1 MTDQYDICLPDR
13 AILRVGGADAIDFL
27 QGLVSVNM
35 EKIRDQKAVYG
46 AFLTPQGKYLHDFF
60 AVAMQGSVYMD
71 CEAKR
76 IEDFQKRLKLF
87 KLRSKIDLEIMLDL
101 QAHALI
107 GQDAL
112 ETLGLPSTVGS
123 TQDMTNGVIYTDPRL
138 VAAGART
145 IVSVDGASAFSSLGF
160 ITGEM
165 SNYERLRLSLGLP
178 NGSRD
183 MEVEKATLLES
194 GFEELNGVDFDKGC
208 YLGQELT
215 ARTKYR
221 GLVKKRLMPVR
232 IYGDPPAP
240 GTEIT
245 QNGKNAGELRSTF
258 DDIGMALIRLEALES
273 GNPLTAGQATIS
285 PQKPEWA
292 NF

>member
-1 MTDQYDICLPDR
+1 M
-13 AILRVGGADAIDFL
+13 
-27 QGLVSVNM
+27 
-35 EKIRDQKAVYG
+35 
-46 AFLTPQGKYLHDFF
+46 
-60 AVAMQGSVYMD
+60 
-71 CEAKR
+71 
-76 IEDFQKRLKLF
+76 
-87 KLRSKIDLEIMLDL
+87 
-101 QAHALI
+101 
-107 GQDAL
+107 
-112 ETLGLPSTVGS
+112 
-123 TQDMTNGVIYTDPRL
+123 
-138 VAAGART
+138 
-145 IVSVDGASAFSSLGF
+145 SVDGASAFSSLGF

-245 QNGKNAGELRSTF
+245 QNGKNAGELRSTV
-258 DDIGMALIRLEALES
+258 DDIGMALIRLEALKS
-273 GNPLTAGQATIS
+273 DNPLIAGQATLS

-292 NF
+292 DF

>member
-1 MTDQYDICLPDR
+1 MTEQFDICLPDR
-13 AILRVGGADAIDFL
+13 AILRVGGADAVDFL

-35 EKIRDQKAVYG
+35 EKIWDQKAVYG

-60 AVAMQGSVYMD
+60 AVSMQGSVYMD
-71 CEAKR
+71 CEATR
-76 IEDFQKRLKLF
+76 IEDFQKRLKLY
-87 KLRSKIDLEIMLDL
+87 KLRSKIDLEIMQDVR
-101 QAHALI
+101 AYALI

-123 TQDMTNGVIYTDPRL
+123 TKDMAAGIVYTDPRL
-138 VAAGART
+138 AAAGARA
-145 IVSVDGASAFSSLGF
+145 IMSADQVSAFSFLGF
-160 ITGEM
+160 TAGEV
-165 SNYERLRLSLGLP
+165 SNYHRLRLSLGLP
-178 NGSRD
+178 NASQD

-194 GFEELNGVDFDKGC
+194 GFEELNGVDFAKGC

-232 IYGDPPAP
+232 IEGDTPEP
-240 GTEIT
+240 GTEIM
-245 QNGKNAGELRSTF
+245 QNGKNAGELRSTAG
-258 DDIGMALIRLEALES
+258 DIGMALIRLEALES
-273 GNPLTAGQATIS
+273 DGALTAGQAMLS

-292 NF
+292 DF

>member
-1 MTDQYDICLPDR
+1 M
-13 AILRVGGADAIDFL
+13 
-27 QGLVSVNM
+27 
-35 EKIRDQKAVYG
+35 
-46 AFLTPQGKYLHDFF
+46 
-60 AVAMQGSVYMD
+60 
-71 CEAKR
+71 
-76 IEDFQKRLKLF
+76 
-87 KLRSKIDLEIMLDL
+87 
-101 QAHALI
+101 
-107 GQDAL
+107 
-112 ETLGLPSTVGS
+112 
-123 TQDMTNGVIYTDPRL
+123 
-138 VAAGART
+138 
-145 IVSVDGASAFSSLGF
+145 SVDGASAFSSLGF

-245 QNGKNAGELRSTF
+245 QAEECR
-258 DDIGMALIRLEALES
+258 
-273 GNPLTAGQATIS
+273 
-285 PQKPEWA
+285 
-292 NF
+292 